1 MSKTN
6 PPRTGGIGS
15 TDDTSGPER
24 SLSSRRTLRLR
35 RPHTLRAIFSG
46 EKFHRICHPWKIL
59 LPDVQTAKWLFGVR
73 GFFRKR
79 RFSSNEILS
88 ILDAKNG
95 TRQNEFRQI
104 VMLCLSWDGE
114 KRVAQVPRVC
124 NHCVPLLDSFQHRYT
139 YSSCLSICSLKNSQ
153 IRRFLRYKLWCTLKS

>member
-1 MSKTN
+1 MFTIQGPYLARTSDRILSKFIPDKKLTFYANLIRLSRKVRRSVRHIYGRYRVSFWKMSKTN
-6 PPRTGGIGS
+6 PPRTGGICS

-95 TRQNEFRQI
+95 SRQNEFLQI
-104 VMLCLSWDGE
+104 VMLCLS
-114 KRVAQVPRVC
+114 
-124 NHCVPLLDSFQHRYT
+124 
-139 YSSCLSICSLKNSQ
+139 
-153 IRRFLRYKLWCTLKS
+153 